1 MDNVSAKQAEIPWFE
16 YVSISIQSCYH
27 AGFLRVQSWQCANG
41 RMCAVFGSK
50 GGVLR
55 TSYCRRT
62 YNVYGDTFTWITRLE
77 YAKLQIRWI
86 WLGPDLTRLK
96 PDEALCVW
104 QSMWNIA
111 RIDICAMESESRWF
125 EYLSLNIQNCIWA
138 GFCRDQSLRSASELM
153 GNVTTANAEYKA
165 YGIVDICAKEAAK
178 LWMQYLSI
186 NNKNYNYAGFCRV
199 QSWHSTDRL
208 IWYHMWSILRIE

>member
-1 MDNVSAKQAEIPWFE
+1 MANVSAKQAEIPSFE

-104 QSMWNIA
+104 QSMWNVT
-111 RIDICAMESESRWF
+111 RIELF
-125 EYLSLNIQNCIWA
+125 TYLQSKCSHVDLNIYSWTCKIAFWQV
-138 GFCRDQSLRSASELM
+138 L
-153 GNVTTANAEYKA
+153 AETR
-165 YGIVDICAKEAAK
+165 VDIAQTN
-178 LWMQYLSI
+178 WWVM
-186 NNKNYNYAGFCRV
+186 
-199 QSWHSTDRL
+199 
-208 IWYHMWSILRIE
+208 

>member
-1 MDNVSAKQAEIPWFE
+1 MANVSAKQAEIPSFE
-16 YVSISIQSCYH
+16 YVRINIQNCNH

-41 RMCAVFGSK
+41 LMCAVFGSK
-50 GGVLR
+50 YAVLR

-62 YNVYGDTFTWITRLE
+62 YNGYGGTFTWITRLE

-111 RIDICAMESESRWF
+111 RIA
-125 EYLSLNIQNCIWA
+125 LSTYVLWNRSHVDLNIQAWTYNIAFGLDFAGTRVYAAQASWWA
-138 GFCRDQSLRSASELM
+138 M
-153 GNVTTANAEYKA
+153 
-165 YGIVDICAKEAAK
+165 
-178 LWMQYLSI
+178 
-186 NNKNYNYAGFCRV
+186 
-199 QSWHSTDRL
+199 
-208 IWYHMWSILRIE
+208 